1 VKLNPNIALSF
12 NGQCEDAFRCYER
25 CLNGTT
31 ITFSLTWGD
40 SPMAAVAGLPEGS
53 PAGEGGG
60 VRFWSG
66 DGGADGSG
74 AGGGH

>member
-1 VKLNPNIALSF
+1 MKLNPNIALSF

-25 CLNGTT
+25 CLNGT

-40 SPMAAVAGLPEGS
+40 SLMAAVAGLPEGS
-53 PAGEGGG
+53 PAAGEGGG
-60 VRFWSG
+60 VRFWLG
-66 DGGADGSG
+66 DGGAEGSG